1 MKNVE
6 NKKFK
11 ISNILL
17 LALIAIAIVLIT
29 LLVIKYRERSINEEK
44 LKEVVLE
51 ISEETTKENQEN
63 EGEYTEEIPYIEY
76 EGYQVIGKINIAKIN
91 LEYPILIE
99 STEESL
105 KKSISRFGD
114 GKVNEI
120 GNLCLAGHNYINGA
134 MFGDINKLENG
145 DEIEITD
152 LHGNKV
158 TYTVFDKFITDPNDT
173 TVTKS
178 VEEGR
183 REITLITCIHGNK
196 DRLIV
201 RASEK

>member
-1 MKNVE
+1 MKNIEKRKV
-6 NKKFK
+6 KV
-11 ISNILL
+11 SNILL
-17 LALIAIAIVLIT
+17 FILIIVAIVLIIV
-29 LLVIKYRERSINEEK
+29 LAIKYRERSINEEK

-51 ISEETTKENQEN
+51 ISENTKESQED
-63 EGEYTEEIPYIEY
+63 TIQEIPYIEY
-76 EGYQVIGKINIAKIN
+76 EGYQVIGKIQISKIN

-105 KKSISRFGD
+105 KKSISRFGE
-114 GKVNEI
+114 GKINEI
-120 GNLCLAGHNYINGA
+120 GNLCLAGHNYINGE

-158 TYTVFDKFITDPNDT
+158 TYAVFDKFIVDSNDT

-183 REITLITCIHGNK
+183 KEITLITCIHANK

-201 RASEK
+201 KASGK